1 MVETIPGDLH
11 VSNDVIADIAGNAAL
26 QCYGIV
32 GMTAPTAADNVATIL
47 PASRLRRGIAVS
59 QAEDGIVV
67 DMYVVVEYGLNVA
80 TVSRNLMDAVKF
92 ALGECACI
100 PISAI
105 NVHVQGI
112 KVK

>member
-1 MVETIPGDLH
+1 MTEIIPGDLH
-11 VSNDVIADIAGNAAL
+11 VSNDVIADIAGNAAM

-47 PASRLRRGIAVS
+47 PASRLRRGITVS
-59 QAEDGIVV
+59 QAEGGIVI

-80 TVSRNLMDAVKF
+80 TVSRNLVDAVKF
-92 ALGECACI
+92 ALGEYACI
-100 PISAI
+100 PMESV